1 MIYFVVRR
9 LAAAVVTLL
18 VLLTLAL
25 FLMRAAPGG
34 PLDRERSLP
43 PGIEAALVAQY
54 RLDAPLWQQ
63 YLDYLGAVLRGDL
76 GPSFQ
81 YEGYRVSELI
91 AAGLPVS
98 LLLGALALVCSLL
111 VGGCAGIIAA
121 VRRGGVLDRIVS
133 VTVLAGMSVPGFVVA
148 PLLIL
153 LFALTLDVL
162 PAGGWSGD
170 ARELV
175 LPVITLALPQLAVVA
190 RLLRAELIEVLDS
203 PHVLAARGRGLP
215 QWRVLLYHALPP
227 ALIPVISYLGPAAAG
242 LVTGSV
248 VVEQI
253 FGIPGIGR
261 YFVQGALNRD
271 YTLVLGVVLLYG
283 VLIVSSNLIVD
294 ALYGVLDP
302 RVRHA

>member
-1 MIYFVVRR
+1 
-9 LAAAVVTLL
+9 
-18 VLLTLAL
+18 
-25 FLMRAAPGG
+25 
-34 PLDRERSLP
+34 
-43 PGIEAALVAQY
+43 
-54 RLDAPLWQQ
+54 
-63 YLDYLGAVLRGDL
+63 
-76 GPSFQ
+76 
-81 YEGYRVSELI
+81 
-91 AAGLPVS
+91 
-98 LLLGALALVCSLL
+98 
-111 VGGCAGIIAA
+111 
-121 VRRGGVLDRIVS
+121 
-133 VTVLAGMSVPGFVVA
+133 
-148 PLLIL
+148 
-153 LFALTLDVL
+153 
-162 PAGGWSGD
+162 
-170 ARELV
+170 
-175 LPVITLALPQLAVVA
+175 
-190 RLLRAELIEVLDS
+190 VLDS